1 MEKILRKRTS
11 VSSTILLKAYSIN
24 KYEICIVR
32 LVLLLNN
39 KGGCY
44 MRIERVS
51 DSQFTIFLTFDDL
64 IERGFTKDDLW
75 HDASSVQNLF
85 SDMMYEASTELDF
98 ELEGMLL
105 VQVHLMQAQG
115 MHVIVT
121 QKYENINW
129 DEDFIEMKVTLDES
143 EELIFS
149 FMDFED
155 IIQVSAYLQT
165 LSING
170 GQVYFMNDRYYML
183 LHDDDLQDIN
193 KEDVIAV
200 MSEFSYPSIITSYRL
215 KEYGKVIFRSDA
227 AKQIINIF
235 Y

>member
-1 MEKILRKRTS
+1 
-11 VSSTILLKAYSIN
+11 
-24 KYEICIVR
+24 
-32 LVLLLNN
+32 
-39 KGGCY
+39 

-64 IERGFTKDDLW
+64 IERGFTKEDLW

-85 SDMMYEASTELDF
+85 SDMMYEASSELGF

-121 QKYENINW
+121 QKIENQSW

-143 EELIFS
+143 KELIFS
-149 FMDFED
+149 FDDFEN
-155 IIQVSAYLQT
+155 IIKVSSYLSSLGLT
-165 LSING
+165 GGSI
-170 GQVYFMNDRYYML
+170 YYMDEHYYML
-183 LHDDDLQDIN
+183 IVDKELGAN
-193 KEDVIAV
+193 KKEDVIAV
-200 MSEFSYPSIITSYRL
+200 MSEFSTPSIITSYRL
-215 KEYGKVIFRSDA
+215 KEYGKTIISTDA
-227 AKQIINIF
+227 VKQIINSF